1 MPLNNDNEFLKL
13 IVARGMQQQ
22 ALSFIQ
28 RLLTNA
34 QVDYNAA
41 LQSMLF
47 QDSGRDGALVKYG
60 IYKAYENLQFEMR
73 RYFDKNK

>member
-13 IVARGMQQQ
+13 IVAHGMQQQ

-34 QVDYNAA
+34 KTDYDAA

-60 IYKAYENLQFEMR
+60 IYKAYENVQFEMR
-73 RYFDKNK
+73 HYFNKNK

>member
-1 MPLNNDNEFLKL
+1 MLPSNDNEFFKL

-60 IYKAYENLQFEMR
+60 TYKAYENIQFEMR